1 MPPFLFIRHNCFMED
16 YSKHIAIIG
25 AGISGLALGNILKK
39 NNIPCV
45 IFERYSDISEHGAG
59 ISISPNG
66 LTVLEELNLLKDL
79 KDISGNP
86 KQAIFYS
93 NLKTITQIDVNV
105 VTTSR
110 KSLYKVLLDKYI
122 AMNGEI
128 FFNHQLIDFNLDNKN
143 ILFSNNLSY
152 KVSHIAACDG
162 IRSICR
168 EKFIDKTQ
176 PSYSGYSVWR
186 AILDKEQ
193 AEIRFHLGSNFHVV
207 TYPISNNQTSFVA
220 AIKTDKE
227 EKDSWKQKGSIKDLE
242 SDLPIE
248 IIQEYKSL
256 KENDEIYKWG
266 VYIRPEIDLLFK
278 ENITFLGD
286 AAHPIVPFIGQG
298 GCLALEDA
306 SIFGNLVSLYKN
318 DYLKIQEAYKRIR
331 LPRVKKI
338 HHSSISQGR
347 LNHIKNPIL
356 KIVRNFMMKYT
367 NIISIT
373 TNKIWNYN
381 PSSEIK
387 KII

>member
-1 MPPFLFIRHNCFMED
+1 MPPFSFVRHNCLMEN

-25 AGISGLALGNILKK
+25 AGISGLTLGNILKK
-39 NNIPCV
+39 NNVPCV
-45 IFERYSDISEHGAG
+45 IFERHQDVSEYGAG

-66 LTVLEELNLLKDL
+66 LSVLEELNLLQNIKN
-79 KDISGNP
+79 ISGNP
-86 KQAIFYS
+86 KNAIFYS
-93 NLKTITQIDVNV
+93 NLKRITQIDVNV
-105 VTTSR
+105 VTSSR

-128 FFNHQLIDFNLDNKN
+128 FFNHELIDFNLDNKS

-152 KVSHIAACDG
+152 QVSHIAACDG

-168 EKFIDKTQ
+168 EKFTNKTQ
-176 PSYSGYSVWR
+176 PTYSGYSVWR
-186 AILDKEQ
+186 AILNKQQ

-207 TYPISNNQTSFVA
+207 TYPISDKKTSFVA

-227 EKDSWKQKGSIKDLE
+227 QKDSWKQKGSIKDLE
-242 SDLPIE
+242 LDLPIE

-256 KENDEIYKWG
+256 KENDYIYKWG
-266 VYIRPEIDLLFK
+266 VYIRPKIDLLFK
-278 ENITFLGD
+278 ENISFLGD

-318 DYLKIQEAYKRIR
+318 DYPKIQESYKRIR
-331 LPRVKKI
+331 LPRIRKI
-338 HHSSISQGR
+338 NNASILQGR
-347 LNHIKNPIL
+347 LNHIKNPII
-356 KIVRNFMMKYT
+356 KTIRNFMMRYT
-367 NIISIT
+367 NIISIN
-373 TNKIWNYN
+373 TNKIWKYN

-387 KII
+387 KIV

>member
-1 MPPFLFIRHNCFMED
+1 MED

-25 AGISGLALGNILKK
+25 GGISGLALGNILKK

-45 IFERYSDISEHGAG
+45 IFERYPDISEHGAG

-143 ILFSNNLSY
+143 IFFSNNLSY

-168 EKFIDKTQ
+168 VKFIDQTQ
-176 PSYSGYSVWR
+176 PTYSGYSVWR

-256 KENDEIYKWG
+256 KENDVIYKWG

-306 SIFGNLVSLYKN
+306 SIFGNLAYLYKN

>member
-1 MPPFLFIRHNCFMED
+1 MED

-86 KQAIFYS
+86 EQAIFYS

-128 FFNHQLIDFNLDNKN
+128 VFNHKLIDFNLDNKN
-143 ILFSNNLSY
+143 IFFSNNLSY

-168 EKFIDKTQ
+168 EKFIDQTQ
-176 PSYSGYSVWR
+176 PAYSGYSVWR

-207 TYPISNNQTSFVA
+207 TYPIANNQTSFVA

-227 EKDSWKQKGSIKDLE
+227 EKDSWKQKGSIEDLE

-356 KIVRNFMMKYT
+356 KILRNFMMKYT

-381 PSSEIK
+381 TASEIK

>member
-1 MPPFLFIRHNCFMED
+1 MED

-45 IFERYSDISEHGAG
+45 IFERYPDISEHGAG

-143 ILFSNNLSY
+143 IFFSNNLSY

-168 EKFIDKTQ
+168 EKFIDQTKPT
-176 PSYSGYSVWR
+176 YSGYSVWR

-227 EKDSWKQKGSIKDLE
+227 EKDSWKQRGSIKDLE

-318 DYLKIQEAYKRIR
+318 DYLKIQEAYKKIR

-347 LNHIKNPIL
+347 LNHIKNPML

>member
-1 MPPFLFIRHNCFMED
+1 MED

-45 IFERYSDISEHGAG
+45 IFERYSDINEHGAG

-86 KQAIFYS
+86 KNAIFYS
-93 NLKTITQIDVNV
+93 NLKKITQIDVNV
-105 VTTSR
+105 ITTSR
-110 KSLYKVLLDKYI
+110 KSLYRVLLDKYI

-128 FFNHQLIDFNLDNKN
+128 FFNHQLVDFNLDKKS
-143 ILFSNNLSY
+143 IVFSNNLSY

-168 EKFIDKTQ
+168 EKFIDRTQ
-176 PSYSGYSVWR
+176 PLYSGYSVWR

-207 TYPISNNQTSFVA
+207 TYPISNNKTSFVA

-227 EKDSWKQKGSIKDLE
+227 QKDSWKQKGSIKDLE

>member
-1 MPPFLFIRHNCFMED
+1 MED

-66 LTVLEELNLLKDL
+66 LTVLEELNLLQDL

-128 FFNHQLIDFNLDNKN
+128 FFNHQLIDFNLDYKN
-143 ILFSNNLSY
+143 IFFSNNLSY

-168 EKFIDKTQ
+168 EKFIDQTQ
-176 PSYSGYSVWR
+176 PAYSGYSVWR

-227 EKDSWKQKGSIKDLE
+227 EKDSWKQRGSIKDLE

-373 TNKIWNYN
+373 TNKIWDYN

>member
-1 MPPFLFIRHNCFMED
+1 MED

-45 IFERYSDISEHGAG
+45 IFERYPDISEHGAG

-79 KDISGNP
+79 QDISGNP

-128 FFNHQLIDFNLDNKN
+128 FFNHKLIDFNLDNKN
-143 ILFSNNLSY
+143 IFFSNNLSY

-168 EKFIDKTQ
+168 EKFIDQTQ
-176 PSYSGYSVWR
+176 PAYSGYSVWR

-227 EKDSWKQKGSIKDLE
+227 EKDSWKQKGSIEDLE

-373 TNKIWNYN
+373 TNKIWDYN

>member
-1 MPPFLFIRHNCFMED
+1 MED

-66 LTVLEELNLLKDL
+66 LTVLEELNLLQDL

-128 FFNHQLIDFNLDNKN
+128 FFNHKLIDFNLDNKN
-143 ILFSNNLSY
+143 IFFSNNLSY

-168 EKFIDKTQ
+168 EKFIDQTQ
-176 PSYSGYSVWR
+176 PAYSGYSVWR

-207 TYPISNNQTSFVA
+207 TYPISNNKTSFVA

-227 EKDSWKQKGSIKDLE
+227 QKDSWKQKGSIEDLE

>member
-1 MPPFLFIRHNCFMED
+1 MED

-45 IFERYSDISEHGAG
+45 IFERYPDISEHGAG

-168 EKFIDKTQ
+168 EKFIDQTQ
-176 PSYSGYSVWR
+176 PAYSGYSVWR

-227 EKDSWKQKGSIKDLE
+227 EKDSWKQRGSIKDLE

>member
-1 MPPFLFIRHNCFMED
+1 MED

-128 FFNHQLIDFNLDNKN
+128 VFNHKLIDFNLDNKN
-143 ILFSNNLSY
+143 IFFSNNLSY

-168 EKFIDKTQ
+168 EKFIDQTQ
-176 PSYSGYSVWR
+176 PAYSGYSVWR

-207 TYPISNNQTSFVA
+207 TYPIANNQTSFVA

-306 SIFGNLVSLYKN
+306 SIYGNLVSLYEN
-318 DYLKIQEAYKRIR
+318 DYPKIQDAYKKIR
-331 LPRVKKI
+331 LPRVRKI
-338 HHSSISQGR
+338 HNLSISQGN

-356 KIVRNFMMKYT
+356 KIARNFLMKYT
-367 NIISIT
+367 NIISIS
-373 TNKIWNYN
+373 TNKIWKYN
-381 PSSEIK
+381 PSAEIK
-387 KII
+387 KIV

>member
-1 MPPFLFIRHNCFMED
+1 MED

-39 NNIPCV
+39 KNIPCV

-128 FFNHQLIDFNLDNKN
+128 FFNHQLIDFNLDNMN

-168 EKFIDKTQ
+168 EKFIDQTQ
-176 PSYSGYSVWR
+176 PAYSGYSVWR

-207 TYPISNNQTSFVA
+207 TYPIANNQTSFVA

-227 EKDSWKQKGSIKDLE
+227 EKDSWKQKGSIEDLE

>member
-1 MPPFLFIRHNCFMED
+1 MED

-45 IFERYSDISEHGAG
+45 IFERYSDINEHGAG

-86 KQAIFYS
+86 KNAIFYS
-93 NLKTITQIDVNV
+93 NLKKITQIDVNV
-105 VTTSR
+105 ITTSR
-110 KSLYKVLLDKYI
+110 KSLYRVLLDKYI

-128 FFNHQLIDFNLDNKN
+128 FFNHQLVDFNLDKKS
-143 ILFSNNLSY
+143 IVFSNNLSY

-168 EKFIDKTQ
+168 EKFIDRTQ
-176 PSYSGYSVWR
+176 PLYSGYSVWR

-207 TYPISNNQTSFVA
+207 TYPISNNKTSFVA

-227 EKDSWKQKGSIKDLE
+227 QKDSWKQKGSIKDLE

-306 SIFGNLVSLYKN
+306 SIYGNLVSLYEN
-318 DYLKIQEAYKRIR
+318 DYPKIQDAYKKIR
-331 LPRVKKI
+331 LPRVRKI
-338 HHSSISQGR
+338 HNLSISQGN

-356 KIVRNFMMKYT
+356 KIARNFLMKYT

-373 TNKIWNYN
+373 TNKIWKYN
-381 PSSEIK
+381 PSAEIK
-387 KII
+387 KIV

>member
-1 MPPFLFIRHNCFMED
+1 MPPFSFLRHNYLMKN

-39 NNIPCV
+39 NNIPSV
-45 IFERYSDISEHGAG
+45 IFERHSDVSEYGAG

-66 LTVLEELNLLKDL
+66 LAVLEELNLLQNIKN
-79 KDISGNP
+79 ISGNP
-86 KQAIFYS
+86 KNAIFYS
-93 NLKTITQIDVNV
+93 NLKKITQIDVNV

-122 AMNGEI
+122 DMNGEI
-128 FFNHQLIDFNLDNKN
+128 FFNHQLIDFNLDNKS
-143 ILFSNNLSY
+143 IFFSNNLSY
-152 KVSHIAACDG
+152 QVSHIAACDG

-168 EKFIDKTQ
+168 EKFTDQTQ

-186 AILDKEQ
+186 AILNKEQ
-193 AEIRFHLGSNFHVV
+193 SEIRFHLGSNFHVV
-207 TYPISNNQTSFVA
+207 TYPISNNKTSFVA
-220 AIKTDKE
+220 AIKTNKE

-242 SDLPIE
+242 LDLPIE
-248 IIQEYKSL
+248 IIQEYISL
-256 KENDEIYKWG
+256 KENNDIYKWG
-266 VYIRPEIDLLFK
+266 VYIRPEIDLFFK
-278 ENITFLGD
+278 KNISFLGD

-306 SIFGNLVSLYKN
+306 SIFGNLVSSYKK
-318 DYLKIQEAYKRIR
+318 DYPKIQETYKRIR

-338 HHSSISQGR
+338 HYSSISQGR

-356 KIVRNFMMKYT
+356 KIFRNFLMKYT

-373 TNKIWNYN
+373 TNKIWKYN
-381 PSSEIK
+381 PSFEIK

>member
-1 MPPFLFIRHNCFMED
+1 MED

-66 LTVLEELNLLKDL
+66 LTVLEELNLLQDL

-128 FFNHQLIDFNLDNKN
+128 FFNHKLIDFNLDNKN
-143 ILFSNNLSY
+143 IFFSNNLSY

-168 EKFIDKTQ
+168 EKFIDQTQ
-176 PSYSGYSVWR
+176 PAYSGYSVWR

-207 TYPISNNQTSFVA
+207 TYPIANNQTSFVA

-227 EKDSWKQKGSIKDLE
+227 EKDSWKQKGSIEDLE

>member
-1 MPPFLFIRHNCFMED
+1 MED

-45 IFERYSDISEHGAG
+45 IFERYPDISEHGAG

-105 VTTSR
+105 ITTSR

-168 EKFIDKTQ
+168 EKFIDQTL
-176 PSYSGYSVWR
+176 PTYSGYSVWR

-242 SDLPIE
+242 SDLPFE
-248 IIQEYKSL
+248 IIQEYESL

-373 TNKIWNYN
+373 TSKIWNYD

>member
-1 MPPFLFIRHNCFMED
+1 MED

-168 EKFIDKTQ
+168 VKFIDQTQ
-176 PSYSGYSVWR
+176 PTYSGYSVWR

-227 EKDSWKQKGSIKDLE
+227 EKDSWKQRGSIKDLE

-248 IIQEYKSL
+248 IIQEYKSI

>member
-1 MPPFLFIRHNCFMED
+1 MPPFSFVRHNYLMED

-39 NNIPCV
+39 NNIPCL
-45 IFERYSDISEHGAG
+45 IFERHLDVREYGAG

-66 LTVLEELNLLKDL
+66 LTVLKELDLLQDIKN
-79 KDISGNP
+79 ISGNP
-86 KQAIFYS
+86 THAIFYS
-93 NLKTITQIDVNV
+93 NLKKITQIDVNV

-122 AMNGEI
+122 DMNGEI
-128 FFNHQLIDFNLDNKN
+128 FFNHQLIDFNLNNKS

-152 KVSHIAACDG
+152 QVSHIAACDG

-168 EKFIDKTQ
+168 EKFTNQAQ
-176 PSYSGYSVWR
+176 PVYSGYSVWR
-186 AILDKEQ
+186 AILNKEQ
-193 AEIRFHLGSNFHVV
+193 SEIRFHLGSNFHVV
-207 TYPISNNQTSFVA
+207 TYPISNNKTSFVA
-220 AIKTDKE
+220 AIKTNKE
-227 EKDSWKQKGSIKDLE
+227 EKDSWKEKGSSKDLE

-256 KENDEIYKWG
+256 KENNDIYKWG
-266 VYIRPEIDLLFK
+266 VYIRPKIDLLFEK
-278 ENITFLGD
+278 NISFLGD

-306 SIFGNLVSLYKN
+306 SIYGNLVSLYEN
-318 DYLKIQEAYKRIR
+318 DYPKIQDAYKKIR
-331 LPRVKKI
+331 LPRVRKI
-338 HHSSISQGR
+338 HNLSISQGN

-356 KIVRNFMMKYT
+356 KIVRNFLMKYT

-373 TNKIWNYN
+373 TNKIWKYN
-381 PSSEIK
+381 PSAEIK
-387 KII
+387 KIV

>member
-1 MPPFLFIRHNCFMED
+1 MED

-66 LTVLEELNLLKDL
+66 LTVLKELNLLKDL

-86 KQAIFYS
+86 KDAIFYS
-93 NLKTITQIDVNV
+93 NLKKITQIDVNV
-105 VTTSR
+105 ITTSR
-110 KSLYKVLLDKYI
+110 KSLYKVLLNKYI

-143 ILFSNNLSY
+143 IFFSNNLSY

-168 EKFIDKTQ
+168 EKFIDQTKPT
-176 PSYSGYSVWR
+176 YSGYSVWR

-227 EKDSWKQKGSIKDLE
+227 EKDSWKQRGSIKDLE

>member
-1 MPPFLFIRHNCFMED
+1 MED

-66 LTVLEELNLLKDL
+66 LTVLEELNLLQDL

-128 FFNHQLIDFNLDNKN
+128 FFNHKLIDFNLDNKN
-143 ILFSNNLSY
+143 IFFSNNLSY

-168 EKFIDKTQ
+168 EKFIDQTQ
-176 PSYSGYSVWR
+176 PAYSGYSVWR

-227 EKDSWKQKGSIKDLE
+227 EKDSWKQKGSIEDLE

-338 HHSSISQGR
+338 HYSSISQGR

>member
-1 MPPFLFIRHNCFMED
+1 MED

-45 IFERYSDISEHGAG
+45 IFERYPDISEHGAG

-105 VTTSR
+105 ITTSR

-168 EKFIDKTQ
+168 EKFIDQTL
-176 PSYSGYSVWR
+176 PTYSGYSVWR

-242 SDLPIE
+242 SDLPFE
-248 IIQEYKSL
+248 IIQEYESL

-331 LPRVKKI
+331 LPRVRKI

>member
-1 MPPFLFIRHNCFMED
+1 MED

-66 LTVLEELNLLKDL
+66 LTVLEELNLLQDL

-128 FFNHQLIDFNLDNKN
+128 FFNHKLIDFNLDNKN
-143 ILFSNNLSY
+143 IFFSNNLSY

-168 EKFIDKTQ
+168 EKFIDQTQ
-176 PSYSGYSVWR
+176 PAYSGYSVWR

-227 EKDSWKQKGSIKDLE
+227 EKDSWKQKGSIEDLE

-373 TNKIWNYN
+373 TSKIWNYD

>member
-86 KQAIFYS
+86 KRAIFYS

>member
-1 MPPFLFIRHNCFMED
+1 MED

-45 IFERYSDISEHGAG
+45 FFERYSDISEHGAG

-66 LTVLEELNLLKDL
+66 LAVLEELNLLKDL

-86 KQAIFYS
+86 KQAKFYS
-93 NLKTITQIDVNV
+93 NLKKITQIDVNV
-105 VTTSR
+105 ITTSR
-110 KSLYKVLLDKYI
+110 KSLHKVLLDKYI

-168 EKFIDKTQ
+168 EKFIDQTQ
-176 PSYSGYSVWR
+176 PAYSGYSVWR

>member
-1 MPPFLFIRHNCFMED
+1 MPPFSFVRHNYLMEN
-16 YSKHIAIIG
+16 YSEHIAIIG

-45 IFERYSDISEHGAG
+45 IFERHSEISEYGAG

-66 LTVLEELNLLKDL
+66 LIVLEELNLLKDI
-79 KDISGNP
+79 KNISGNP
-86 KQAIFYS
+86 KHTIFYS
-93 NLKTITQIDVNV
+93 NLKKITQINSNV

-128 FFNHQLIDFNLDNKN
+128 FFNHKLIDFNLDNKS

-152 KVSHIAACDG
+152 QVSHIAACDG

-168 EKFIDKTQ
+168 EKFTDQTQ

-186 AILDKEQ
+186 AILNKEQ
-193 AEIRFHLGSNFHVV
+193 SEIRFHLGSNFHVV
-207 TYPISNNQTSFVA
+207 TYPISNNKTSFVA
-220 AIKTDKE
+220 AIKTNKE
-227 EKDSWKQKGSIKDLE
+227 QKDSWKQKGSIKDLQ

-248 IIQEYKSL
+248 IIEEYKSL
-256 KENDEIYKWG
+256 KENDDIYKWG
-266 VYIRPEIDLLFK
+266 VYIRPKIDLLFK

-306 SIFGNLVSLYKN
+306 FIFGNLVSLYEN
-318 DYLKIQEAYKRIR
+318 DYSKIQAAYKKIR

-338 HHSSISQGR
+338 HYSSITQGR
-347 LNHIKNPIL
+347 LNHINNPIL
-356 KIVRNFMMKYT
+356 KIVRHFMMKYT

-373 TNKIWNYN
+373 TNGIWNYN
-381 PSSEIK
+381 PASEIK
-387 KII
+387 KVI

>member
-1 MPPFLFIRHNCFMED
+1 MED

-45 IFERYSDISEHGAG
+45 IFERYPDISEHGAG

-128 FFNHQLIDFNLDNKN
+128 FFNHKLIDFNLDNKN
-143 ILFSNNLSY
+143 IFFSNNLSY

-168 EKFIDKTQ
+168 EKFIDQTQ
-176 PSYSGYSVWR
+176 PAYSGYSVWR

-227 EKDSWKQKGSIKDLE
+227 EKDSWKQRGSIKDLE

>member
-1 MPPFLFIRHNCFMED
+1 MED

-45 IFERYSDISEHGAG
+45 IFERYPDISEHGAG

-105 VTTSR
+105 ITTSR

-128 FFNHQLIDFNLDNKN
+128 FFNRQLIDFNLDNKN

-168 EKFIDKTQ
+168 EKFIDQTL
-176 PSYSGYSVWR
+176 PTYSGYSVWR

-242 SDLPIE
+242 SDLPFE
-248 IIQEYKSL
+248 IIQEYESL

>member
-1 MPPFLFIRHNCFMED
+1 M
-16 YSKHIAIIG
+16 
-25 AGISGLALGNILKK
+25 
-39 NNIPCV
+39 
-45 IFERYSDISEHGAG
+45 
-59 ISISPNG
+59 
-66 LTVLEELNLLKDL
+66 
-79 KDISGNP
+79 
-86 KQAIFYS
+86 
-93 NLKTITQIDVNV
+93 
-105 VTTSR
+105 
-110 KSLYKVLLDKYI
+110 
-122 AMNGEI
+122 
-128 FFNHQLIDFNLDNKN
+128 
-143 ILFSNNLSY
+143 
-152 KVSHIAACDG
+152 
-162 IRSICR
+162 
-168 EKFIDKTQ
+168 
-176 PSYSGYSVWR
+176 
-186 AILDKEQ
+186 
-193 AEIRFHLGSNFHVV
+193 V
-207 TYPISNNQTSFVA
+207 TYPISNKKTSFVA

-338 HHSSISQGR
+338 HYSSISQGR

-356 KIVRNFMMKYT
+356 KMVRNFMMKYT
-367 NIISIT
+367 NIISTT

>member
-1 MPPFLFIRHNCFMED
+1 MED

-86 KQAIFYS
+86 EQAIFYS

-128 FFNHQLIDFNLDNKN
+128 FFNHKLIDFNLDNKN
-143 ILFSNNLSY
+143 IFFSNNLSY

-168 EKFIDKTQ
+168 EKFIDQTQ
-176 PSYSGYSVWR
+176 PAYSGYSVWR

-207 TYPISNNQTSFVA
+207 TYPIANNQTSFVA

-227 EKDSWKQKGSIKDLE
+227 EKDSWKQKGSIEDLE

>member
-1 MPPFLFIRHNCFMED
+1 MED

-45 IFERYSDISEHGAG
+45 IFERYPDISEHGAG

-143 ILFSNNLSY
+143 IFFSNNLSY

-168 EKFIDKTQ
+168 EKFIDQTKPT
-176 PSYSGYSVWR
+176 YSGYSVWR

-207 TYPISNNQTSFVA
+207 TYPISNNQMSFVA

-227 EKDSWKQKGSIKDLE
+227 EKDSWKQKGSIKELE